1 MLLDKSYIKLFFISE
16 GLCFPQ
22 EHGNVVNLEKS
33 SHTESNFCTI
43 QPISKPHR
51 SNYILMNDF
60 A

>member
-33 SHTESNFCTI
+33 VTQNRIFAPFSLFQSLTEAITF
-43 QPISKPHR
+43 
-51 SNYILMNDF
+51 
-60 A
+60 